1 MGEFTDRASRR
12 EFLLAVSGS
21 VAAAAV
27 AVGAKQEVKWSAG
40 TAAPALRLPAGATDC
55 HHHIYDARFPADP
68 KATLRPPDALPDD
81 YRALMRRLG
90 LTRHVVV
97 QPSTYGIDNRCTLD
111 AVAAFGP
118 TARAVVVVD
127 DTVTPAQLKQ
137 FNEQGARGIRINLA
151 QAGATTVEM
160 IEPLAKRIADLGWH
174 IQVNAPARVLMDLM
188 AVFERLPVPVVF
200 DHFANV
206 PQPDGVSHPL
216 FTSVRKLLESQKA
229 YVKLS
234 GTSGNS
240 RIGPP
245 TFADATVV
253 AKAYVAAAPDRVI
266 WGSDWPHPTE
276 RVKPDDAMLLD
287 LLATWAPDEG
297 MRRRILVEN
306 PARVYGF

>member
-1 MGEFTDRASRR
+1 MTTGNDRSRR

-27 AVGAKQEVKWSAG
+27 GTAQEVKWSAG
-40 TAAPALRLPAGATDC
+40 TAAPALKLPPGATDC

-81 YRALMRRLG
+81 YRGLMRRLG
-90 LTRHVVV
+90 LTRHVIV

-127 DTVTPAQLKQ
+127 DTVRTDQLKQ
-137 FNEQGARGIRINLA
+137 FHAQGARGIRINLA
-151 QAGATTVEM
+151 QAGATTAEM

-174 IQVNAPARVLMDLM
+174 IQINAPARISIDLIP
-188 AVFERLPVPVVF
+188 VFERLPVPVVF
-200 DHFANV
+200 DHFASV
-206 PQPDGVSHPL
+206 PQPDGVNHPL
-216 FTSVRKLLESQKA
+216 FAAVRKLLESRKA

-234 GTSGNS
+234 GTSGAS
-240 RIGPP
+240 RVGPP
-245 TFADATVV
+245 TFSDATVV
-253 AKAYVAAAPDRVI
+253 AKAYIAAAPDRII

-276 RVKPDDAMLLD
+276 RVKPDDAMLID

-297 MRRRILVEN
+297 TRRRILVDN
-306 PARVYGF
+306 PTRLYGY